1 MQAGDSLAACSTRL
15 WNWNLD
21 ARLRAI
27 PGSVDPGDWYYY
39 YVRMEE
45 NEMNKALKKLVVELD
60 PQIHRELRIM
70 ALQEGRNLRSL
81 LMDCFRC
88 YKEHI
93 NRTAVQE

>member
-1 MQAGDSLAACSTRL
+1 
-15 WNWNLD
+15 
-21 ARLRAI
+21 
-27 PGSVDPGDWYYY
+27 
-39 YVRMEE
+39 
-45 NEMNKALKKLVVELD
+45 MNKALKKLVVELD